1 MKLYLVKYFEKQDVE
16 FERDLYR
23 YVVATDV
30 ERVSAQFQSV
40 EISAI
45 QLVSSNP
52 LIVNV
57 DRLH

>member
-23 YVVATDV
+23 YVVAPDV
-30 ERVSAQFQSV
+30 ERVAAHFQSV